1 MYKVTKYPHGT
12 FSWAELASN
21 DSEASKRFLTA
32 LFGWSHVDI
41 PMGESMV
48 YTMYSIDGE
57 NVAASHQ
64 MHEGM
69 FPPGTPSHWNNY
81 ITVEDVDTIAPRIE
95 ELGGKIMSGP
105 FDVFDSGRMIAL
117 MDSQGAPICL
127 WEPRS
132 HIGAGIVNRPGAMA
146 WNELAT
152 PDSEASQA
160 FYGGLL
166 GWEFAP
172 EGPPDYLLIRN
183 RGRNNGGILQ
193 MTDEWKMPDG
203 TMMPSHWTVYF
214 SVADINDAVER
225 VGALGGEAMYETL
238 DAGDVGRFRIVR
250 GPAGDVFTII
260 QLSQPEAWS
269 E

>member
-21 DSEASKRFLTA
+21 DSETSKKFLTA

-132 HIGAGIVNRPGAMA
+132 YIGAGIVNRPGAMA

-152 PDSEASQA
+152 PDSEAAQA

-172 EGPPDYLLIRN
+172 EGPPGYMLIRN
-183 RGRNNGGILQ
+183 RGRYNGGILQ
-193 MTDEWKMPDG
+193 MTDEWKLPDG
-203 TMMPSHWTVYF
+203 SMMPSYWTVYF
-214 SVADINDAVER
+214 SVEDIDAAGEQVK
-225 VGALGGEAMYETL
+225 ALGGEAISDTL
-238 DAGDVGRFRIVR
+238 DAGENGRFRIVR
-250 GPAGDVFTII
+250 EPAGAVFTLI
-260 QLSQPEAWS
+260 QLNEPEPWS